1 MTKELACYVSYL
13 PLQIV
18 SFQIPQA
25 GGIYFHRLLWS
36 KIGIPA
42 KDEKNPT
49 SLGVTIAY
57 PVWAPIS
64 LLMPF
69 FSSVINVSHRRI
81 LQVKKCLKQKMFR
94 PPRYACN
101 YADKSRKLQKADWVV
116 PKLTNWRRAYWET
129 TSGIVQNLKNL
140 SYRGCANLKISIF
153 LLNMFVCM
161 LIELENHK
169 ILQAGCFW
177 SWQIKEE
184 GKLSSIDISGQLLW

>member
-1 MTKELACYVSYL
+1 MEIGLFRPIFADFFHFRRKELACYVSYL

-18 SFQIPQA
+18 SFQIWQA

-69 FSSVINVSHRRI
+69 FSSVINVSHRRT
-81 LQVKKCLKQKMFR
+81 LQVKKKSLAKDHPDMLVIMLIDLGNCNKQTGWFQ
-94 PPRYACN
+94 
-101 YADKSRKLQKADWVV
+101 ADK
-116 PKLTNWRRAYWET
+116 
-129 TSGIVQNLKNL
+129 LKKSVLGNHL
-140 SYRGCANLKISIF
+140 WNCPEFDKS
-153 LLNMFVCM
+153 LL
-161 LIELENHK
+161 
-169 ILQAGCFW
+169 
-177 SWQIKEE
+177 
-184 GKLSSIDISGQLLW
+184 

>member
-1 MTKELACYVSYL
+1 MKFKRCRNETERQTPTKKKTDSGKELACYVSYL

-69 FSSVINVSHRRI
+69 FSSVINVSHRRT
-81 LQVKKCLKQKMFR
+81 LQVKKKSLAKDVRTIQICL
-94 PPRYACN
+94 
-101 YADKSRKLQKADWVV
+101 
-116 PKLTNWRRAYWET
+116 
-129 TSGIVQNLKNL
+129 
-140 SYRGCANLKISIF
+140 
-153 LLNMFVCM
+153 
-161 LIELENHK
+161 
-169 ILQAGCFW
+169 
-177 SWQIKEE
+177 
-184 GKLSSIDISGQLLW
+184 

>member
-1 MTKELACYVSYL
+1 MNRKLNFSFWENFGKELACYVSYL

-69 FSSVINVSHRRI
+69 FSSVINVSHRRT
-81 LQVKKCLKQKMFR
+81 LQVKKKVFSKRCSDHPDMLVIMLIDLGNCNKQTGWFQ
-94 PPRYACN
+94 
-101 YADKSRKLQKADWVV
+101 ADK
-116 PKLTNWRRAYWET
+116 
-129 TSGIVQNLKNL
+129 LKKSVLGNHL
-140 SYRGCANLKISIF
+140 WNCPEFDKS
-153 LLNMFVCM
+153 LL
-161 LIELENHK
+161 
-169 ILQAGCFW
+169 
-177 SWQIKEE
+177 
-184 GKLSSIDISGQLLW
+184 

>member
-1 MTKELACYVSYL
+1 MPTSKKETVALKLLVLYLLIFVTSAYIPKELACYVSYL

-69 FSSVINVSHRRI
+69 FSSVINVSHRRT
-81 LQVKKCLKQKMFR
+81 LQVKKKSLAKDVRTIQICL
-94 PPRYACN
+94 
-101 YADKSRKLQKADWVV
+101 
-116 PKLTNWRRAYWET
+116 
-129 TSGIVQNLKNL
+129 
-140 SYRGCANLKISIF
+140 
-153 LLNMFVCM
+153 
-161 LIELENHK
+161 
-169 ILQAGCFW
+169 
-177 SWQIKEE
+177 
-184 GKLSSIDISGQLLW
+184 

>member
-1 MTKELACYVSYL
+1 MWLSVRRNLRVCAAELIVLRCAVISQKRRRGYFLTKELACYVSYL

-69 FSSVINVSHRRI
+69 FSSVINVSHRRT
-81 LQVKKCLKQKMFR
+81 LQVKKKSLAKDVRTIQICL
-94 PPRYACN
+94 
-101 YADKSRKLQKADWVV
+101 
-116 PKLTNWRRAYWET
+116 
-129 TSGIVQNLKNL
+129 
-140 SYRGCANLKISIF
+140 
-153 LLNMFVCM
+153 
-161 LIELENHK
+161 
-169 ILQAGCFW
+169 
-177 SWQIKEE
+177 
-184 GKLSSIDISGQLLW
+184 